1 MFYCSVTQ
9 IKNWFLREPL
19 LDYLNFY
26 GDKEKQVKPYF
37 EECDFSTFIMD
48 MGNKWE
54 EIVVNMLIEKCK
66 KEGIIYTS
74 VERKSGYHQTKTALQ
89 QGIDVIF
96 QAQVKDWTNNIVGYP
111 DIIVKKKA
119 FLKLFKSRV
128 NELNSIKDNDY
139 IVMDIKYSTIQGSGP
154 TSEEPDNYI
163 VENSNYIRFIRGQIS
178 MYSRLGKFNSK
189 VGFIISKDP
198 SSIEY
203 PIATINNDPEI
214 VKDCDDAIK
223 WLKMLYEKGKDLDI
237 SSILPNMKNTMDGY
251 WRDYKK
257 ELLGITPPNRL
268 QTIIKKDALY
278 ITTVMSNK
286 FEFGE
291 TVREYLVAV
300 MVKNKDETYFN
311 ISNGLTEE
319 DENRLLDSL
328 DLFLKPLIGTK
339 KIVSYGVSFYGSVR
353 IDITPERKGKIRNK
367 MEICAAYN
375 RNKVSSEIIKAISQ
389 YCLEDCN
396 ELENEYSL
404 L

>member
-1 MFYCSVTQ
+1 
-9 IKNWFLREPL
+9 
-19 LDYLNFY
+19 
-26 GDKEKQVKPYF
+26 
-37 EECDFSTFIMD
+37 
-48 MGNKWE
+48 
-54 EIVVNMLIEKCK
+54 
-66 KEGIIYTS
+66 
-74 VERKSGYHQTKTALQ
+74 
-89 QGIDVIF
+89 
-96 QAQVKDWTNNIVGYP
+96 
-111 DIIVKKKA
+111 
-119 FLKLFKSRV
+119 
-128 NELNSIKDNDY
+128 
-139 IVMDIKYSTIQGSGP
+139 
-154 TSEEPDNYI
+154 
-163 VENSNYIRFIRGQIS
+163 

-311 ISNGLTEE
+311 ISHGLTEE

-375 RNKVSSEIIKAISQ
+375 RNKVSSEIIEAISQ